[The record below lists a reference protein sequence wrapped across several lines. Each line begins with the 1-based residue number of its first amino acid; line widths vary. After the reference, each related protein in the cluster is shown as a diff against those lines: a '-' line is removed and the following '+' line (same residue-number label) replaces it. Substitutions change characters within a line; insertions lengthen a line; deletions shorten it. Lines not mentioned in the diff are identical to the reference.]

1 MRRRADWNSS
11 WYEGEDLERSL
22 DASVD
27 SELLTRI
34 NTDTSKKKIKIS
46 IFGGGGFR
54 KKMKGD
60 GWARE

>member
-34 NTDTSKKKIKIS
+34 NTDTSKKKNKDKHIWGRGIQKENE
-46 IFGGGGFR
+46 G
-54 KKMKGD
+54 
-60 GWARE
+60 

>member
-34 NTDTSKKKIKIS
+34 NTDTSKKIKIS
-46 IFGGGGFR
+46 IFGGGGF
-54 KKMKGD
+54 KKKTKGD

>member
-1 MRRRADWNSS
+1 MRRRPDWNSS

-34 NTDTSKKKIKIS
+34 NTDTSKKNKDKHIWGRGIQKENE
-46 IFGGGGFR
+46 G
-54 KKMKGD
+54 
-60 GWARE
+60 